1 MSTIYPD
8 NMVSYVNFMGDRTF
22 REKKLNNADIM
33 LFTALIGEDIE
44 DPEGVYG
51 YTLKELA
58 AKKAENTDEGPE
70 GVPAAR
76 PENAPSGEDDEALLE
91 ARKTLVLNKM
101 GDSPRFANV
110 ILRDYRAEI
119 DKEKETTF
127 YAATFLLSKHEV
139 LIVFR
144 GTDGTLMSWKE
155 NFNSLYKLPTPGQ
168 LMARE
173 YLEKAIE
180 VTVKKPFMKYYVTG
194 HSKGGN
200 LALYASMYA
209 DPRVKK
215 KITHA
220 FLYDAPGFLRD
231 MREEPAFTEIKDRIT
246 SYVPEGCVIGK
257 LMNQPCEPNVVRAA
271 GKGVFQHDSF
281 NWIVGPEG
289 LAVAKTTNE
298 FSERLSGQINE
309 WIEHIPMKDREKVVN
324 ELFDVF
330 RKNGIMHIQDLIHID
345 LKHLL
350 GMLMSATMLSS
361 ENRSLLMI
369 IFRELRS

>member
-22 REKKLNNADIM
+22 KQNKLNNADLM
-33 LFTALIGEDIE
+33 LFTALIGEDIA
-44 DPEGVYG
+44 DPDGDYG
-51 YTLKELA
+51 HTLRELA
-58 AKKAENTDEGPE
+58 ANKDKENT
-70 GVPAAR
+70 
-76 PENAPSGEDDEALLE
+76 LILE
-91 ARKTLVLNKM
+91 KM
-101 GDSPRFANV
+101 GNSLRFADV
-110 ILRDYRAEI
+110 VLRDYHAEI
-119 DKEKETTF
+119 DKEQETTF
-127 YAATFLLSKHEV
+127 YAAVFMLSKHEV
-139 LIVFR
+139 LTVFR

-173 YLEKAIE
+173 YLETAI
-180 VTVKKPFMKYYVTG
+180 TATLKKPFMKYYVTG

-209 DPRVKK
+209 NPQVKK

-231 MREEPAFTEIKDRIT
+231 MSEEPAFVEIKDRIT
-246 SYVPEGCVIGK
+246 AYVPEGCVIGK
-257 LMNQPCEPNVVRAA
+257 LMIQPCELTAVKAT
-271 GKGVFQHDSF
+271 GKGVFQHDTY
-281 NWIVGPEG
+281 NWICGPKGLEPAEG
-289 LAVAKTTNE
+289 TNE
-298 FSERLSGQINE
+298 FSDRLSGQINE

-330 RKNGIMHIQDLIHID
+330 RKNGIMHLQDLIHID